1 MGYGSKSIGL
11 LLIYGRAKL
20 YKYKSGLCSEIKHPL
35 WDTEFPNLLECVLQV
50 WAEYMKRGFVEN
62 IFLWK
67 ARLVRTLLILKSAR
81 QL

>member
-11 LLIYGRAKL
+11 LLILWWSKIA
-20 YKYKSGLCSEIKHPL
+20 YKSGLCSEIKHAL